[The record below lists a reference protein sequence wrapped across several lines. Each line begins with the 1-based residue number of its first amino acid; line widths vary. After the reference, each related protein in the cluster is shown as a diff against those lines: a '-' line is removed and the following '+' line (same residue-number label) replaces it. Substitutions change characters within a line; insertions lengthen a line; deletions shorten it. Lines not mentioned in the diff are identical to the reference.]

1 MKTTLLAS
9 SLLLALAAAPAMAQE
24 RSNQNHNNAAHQNM
38 THDNAAHR
46 NADHNRANN
55 TTERPD
61 AWVHTKVGAKFM
73 GSSTVAFRDI
83 DTEVNNG
90 VVSLTG
96 TVGTEAEKQEA
107 IRLARDTEGVR
118 SVNANNLRVG
128 PAGSSRNDGNM
139 NRTERMDR
147 TDAPRDRTNNTAE
160 RPDAW
165 VHTKVAAKFVGSST
179 VTFRDIDTEVNNGV
193 VSLTGMVA
201 TESEKQE
208 AIRLARETEG
218 VRSVN
223 ANNLRVGTA
232 ANNART
238 P

>member
-9 SLLLALAAAPAMAQE
+9 SLLLALAASPAMAQE
-24 RSNQNHNNAAHQNM
+24 RSNQNHNNAAH
-38 THDNAAHR
+38 HNAE
-46 NADHNRANN
+46 HNRTNHTA
-55 TTERPD
+55 ERPD
-61 AWVHTKVGAKFM
+61 TWVHTKVSAKFV

-83 DTEVNNG
+83 DTEVNDG

-96 TVGTEAEKQEA
+96 TVGTEA
-107 IRLARDTEGVR
+107 
-118 SVNANNLRVG
+118 
-128 PAGSSRNDGNM
+128 
-139 NRTERMDR
+139 
-147 TDAPRDRTNNTAE
+147 
-160 RPDAW
+160 
-165 VHTKVAAKFVGSST
+165 
-179 VTFRDIDTEVNNGV
+179 
-193 VSLTGMVA
+193 
-201 TESEKQE
+201 EKQE

>member
-9 SLLLALAAAPAMAQE
+9 SLLLALAASPAMAQE
-24 RSNQNHNNAAHQNM
+24 RSNQNHNNAAH
-38 THDNAAHR
+38 HNAE
-46 NADHNRANN
+46 HNRTNHTA
-55 TTERPD
+55 ERPD
-61 AWVHTKVGAKFM
+61 TWVHTKVSAKFV

-83 DTEVNNG
+83 DTEVNDG

-107 IRLARDTEGVR
+107 IRLARETEGVR

-139 NRTERMDR
+139 NRTE
-147 TDAPRDRTNNTAE
+147 AQRDRMNNDGANNTAE

-201 TESEKQE
+201 TEAEKQE